1 MRIMLYLVFFA
12 FLLYGCS
19 ETANG
24 GNENLSY
31 SNADLNLA
39 QQRLENCSKNV
50 LANWLFIDSAS
61 AGQDY
66 SGNNLNASIELGHV
80 VIKDSSFIFDGATG
94 LSISDSDLL
103 KRNNFAVEMQVWPES
118 SDSIQTLLAFGADGD
133 KDAWMVRLEEGQL
146 VFLIKNVLL
155 ADKWQPFNLTK
166 PISKN
171 DWTTIRMER
180 IDSLLALYLDG
191 SLVMG
196 IESNFDLDIEGRL
209 KIGFDPSGSTV
220 KNFFK
225 GKINFVRFEKIE
237 DVQNPPI
244 LVLDSIEKEIDSN
257 WIAAW
262 EFNNSSNLGFD
273 FSGKGHQADLGEGSI
288 KGDSDH
294 LILNG
299 SSGLKVNLASDFQ
312 INEFVVETK
321 VYSTS
326 FGVMD
331 NIIATE
337 PPGRY
342 GDGWILRIENGI
354 LKFLAR
360 DASWNTDW
368 KEWSVDSLSLNKWYD
383 IRVER
388 STDSLQIL
396 LNNEIA
402 VKTSLDGDIGQ
413 LGYDWGI
420 GYDAMNQAF
429 HGRYF
434 KGKIDYIRFGLFKG
448 FSTPIAI
455 KDTLKKDSIYLG
467 RLLAAWEF
475 NDTADIGFDYT
486 NNGNSLVAGVGTPS
500 LIDSVLL
507 LDGASGLFLP
517 ASDSLGLNEFAV
529 EARVYPTGFSSMMNI
544 ITTEPP
550 GAYGDG
556 WILRLENDSLY
567 FLIRDTENDDDW
579 TKYNISLIEK
589 NKWSVIRVECFQDSV
604 KAFYNGNQVLS
615 ESYLGDV
622 SDLTYQ
628 WGLGYDA
635 VNQAIHDRYFIGE
648 IDYIRYYGL

>member
-1 MRIMLYLVFFA
+1 MKIIWYSVLFA

-19 ETANG
+19 ETAKVET
-24 GNENLSY
+24 ENISHT
-31 SNADLNLA
+31 NADLNLA
-39 QQRLENCSKNV
+39 QQRLDKSSKTV
-50 LANWLFIDSAS
+50 MANWLFLNSDSA
-61 AGQDY
+61 GKDY
-66 SGNNLNASIELGHV
+66 SGNNFNASVELGKA
-80 VIKDSSFIFDGATG
+80 VIKDSSFVFDGATG
-94 LSISDSDLL
+94 LSVSDSDSLN
-103 KRNNFAVEMQVWPES
+103 RHNFAVEMRVWPDN
-118 SDSIQTLLAFGADGD
+118 SDSIQTLLAYGADGD

-312 INEFVVETK
+312 INEFVLETK
-321 VYSTS
+321 VYPTS

-388 STDSLQIL
+388 SIDSLQIL
-396 LNNEIA
+396 LNNETA
-402 VKTSLDGDIGQ
+402 VKTSLEGDFGQ

-429 HGRYF
+429 HDRYF
-434 KGKIDYIRFGLFKG
+434 KGKMDYIRFGLFKG
-448 FSTPIAI
+448 FSTPSVI
-455 KDTLKKDSIYLG
+455 KDTVKKDSIYLG

-475 NDTADIGFDYT
+475 IDTTDIEFDFT
-486 NNGNSLVAGVGTPS
+486 NNGNSLVVGTGTPS
-500 LIDSVLL
+500 LINSALL
-507 LDGASGLFLP
+507 LDGSSGLFLP
-517 ASDSLGLNEFAV
+517 ASDTLGLKEFAV
-529 EARVYPTGFSSMMNI
+529 EARVFPTEYSSIMNI

-550 GAYGDG
+550 GAFGDG
-556 WILRLENDSLY
+556 WILRIENDSLY

-589 NKWSVIRVECFQDSV
+589 NKWSEIRVECFQDSV
-604 KAFYNGNQVLS
+604 KAFFNGNQVLS